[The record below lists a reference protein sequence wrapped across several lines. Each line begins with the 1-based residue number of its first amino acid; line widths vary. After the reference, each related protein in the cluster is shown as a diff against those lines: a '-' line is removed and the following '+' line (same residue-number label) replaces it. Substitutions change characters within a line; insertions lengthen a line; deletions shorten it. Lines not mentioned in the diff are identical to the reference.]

1 MEITGKDKYRILLPG
16 IMIFLLCTI
25 IAVQVLAQEVNRD
38 EIKPLNTG
46 WQHLAL
52 TNMIG
57 ETPKAELARNI
68 NKFGTRRMG
77 DGLGWKHHRIRKHHQ
92 NRLLL
97 QETTLT
103 LAKSLIHH
111 TIPDMES

>member
-1 MEITGKDKYRILLPG
+1 MENTGKDKYRILLPG

-68 NKFGTRRMG
+68 NK
-77 DGLGWKHHRIRKHHQ
+77 LGREGWEMVSVGNIIESG
-92 NRLLL
+92 N
-97 QETTLT
+97 TTKTVFYFKKPL
-103 LAKSLIHH
+103 
-111 TIPDMES
+111 